1 MARGAKQVAQL
12 QELLQDPALRKQ
24 IRSAPDQTA
33 VLKRVTRAGDKV
45 GFTFNEKWLK
55 EAFDDVRLIRK
66 PDVLGERE
74 LLALA
79 GRGGSV
85 ADSEN
90 KLCHTDSCGGNHGGC
105 C

>member
-1 MARGAKQVAQL
+1 MARGAQQVRQL
-12 QELLQDPALRKQ
+12 QELLQNATLRQQ
-24 IRSAPDQTA
+24 IRNAPNQDA

-66 PDVLGERE
+66 PDALSERE